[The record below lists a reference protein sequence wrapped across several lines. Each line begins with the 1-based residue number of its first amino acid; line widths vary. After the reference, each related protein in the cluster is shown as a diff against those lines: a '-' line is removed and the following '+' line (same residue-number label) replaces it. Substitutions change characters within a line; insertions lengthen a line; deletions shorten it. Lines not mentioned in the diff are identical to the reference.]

1 MTHIDSLTGH
11 SPCMDRV
18 RTTVP
23 LPFLTADRAF
33 DPADDVALPYD
44 DRDRWRRPYRPGPW
58 RVGAAA
64 VLLLLASFVLFSSV
78 IIAATATPASAATVF
93 AFALVIVVAA
103 LRLLRM
109 GVWVS
114 ARGLRHVA
122 FVSTRTTAWD
132 QVVSVRT
139 VQQPVRWLG
148 LPRTV
153 QGQALTLHRRGR
165 SSEAPSPLLTS
176 HNADF
181 LGRDPLA
188 FDRAADTV
196 EAWAAEYGRA

>member
-1 MTHIDSLTGH
+1 M
-11 SPCMDRV
+11 
-18 RTTVP
+18 P
-23 LPFLTADRAF
+23 LPFLTADRVFEA
-33 DPADDVALPYD
+33 ADDVPLPYD

-58 RVGAAA
+58 RVALAALA
-64 VLLLLASFVLFSSV
+64 LLLASFVLFAAV
-78 IIAATATPASAATVF
+78 IIAATAELTSAGVVF
-93 AFALVIVVAA
+93 ALALLVIAAA

-114 ARGLRHVA
+114 ARGLRHVG
-122 FVSTRTTAWD
+122 FLTTRTASWE

-153 QGQALTLHRRGR
+153 QGQALLLGR
-165 SSEAPSPLLTS
+165 QGREEGGQPPLMTT

-181 LGRDPLA
+181 LGRAVA
-188 FDRAADTV
+188 FDRAADSV
-196 EAWAAEYGRA
+196 EAWAEEYGPR

>member
-1 MTHIDSLTGH
+1 M
-11 SPCMDRV
+11 
-18 RTTVP
+18 P

-33 DPADDVALPYD
+33 DATADDVTLPFD
-44 DRDRWRRPYRPGPW
+44 DHDRWRRPYRPGPW

-64 VLLLLASFVLFSSV
+64 VLLLLASFVLLSAV
-78 IIAATATPASAATVF
+78 IIAFTGGPAAAV
-93 AFALVIVVAA
+93 AVLAVALLVIASA
-103 LRLLRM
+103 LRLLRV

-114 ARGLRHVA
+114 RAGLRRVG
-122 FVSTRTTAWD
+122 FFRTSTVSW
-132 QVVSVRT
+132 QKVEGVRT

-153 QGQALTLHRRGR
+153 QGQALLAATRGGAR
-165 SSEAPSPLLTS
+165 FPVLLTD

-181 LGRDPLA
+181 LSRVEA

-196 EAWAAEYGRA
+196 EAWGDEYRR

>member
-1 MTHIDSLTGH
+1 M
-11 SPCMDRV
+11 
-18 RTTVP
+18 P

-33 DPADDVALPYD
+33 DEAAADDLALPFD
-44 DRDRWRRPYRPGPW
+44 DRDRWRRPYRLGPW

-64 VLLLLASFVLFSSV
+64 LVLLIASYMLAATM
-78 IIAATATPASAATVF
+78 IIALAGTTTAAAACLVG
-93 AFALVIVVAA
+93 ALLVIVCA

-114 ARGLRHVA
+114 ARGLRRVG
-122 FVSTRTTAWD
+122 FLLTRTTPWEN
-132 QVVSVRT
+132 VVAVRM

-153 QGQALTLHRRGR
+153 QGQALVLARKDR
-165 SSEAPSPLLTS
+165 SEDDLPPLLTT

-181 LGRDPLA
+181 LARFEA
-188 FDRAADTV
+188 FDRAADAV
-196 EAWAAEYGRA
+196 EVWADEYRGG

>member
-1 MTHIDSLTGH
+1 
-11 SPCMDRV
+11 
-18 RTTVP
+18 VP

-33 DPADDVALPYD
+33 EAEDVALPFD

-58 RVGAAA
+58 RVGVAAI
-64 VLLLLASFVLFSSV
+64 LLLLASYVLFAAV
-78 IIAATATPASAATVF
+78 IIALTGSVSEAGVVFGIAA
-93 AFALVIVVAA
+93 AVIVSA

-114 ARGLRHVA
+114 PQGLRQVG
-122 FVSTRTTAWD
+122 FLLTRTVPWERIVT
-132 QVVSVRT
+132 VRT

-153 QGQALTLHRRGR
+153 QGQALVLVRRDRGAQD
-165 SSEAPSPLLTS
+165 APALLTT

-181 LGRDPLA
+181 LARAGS
-188 FDRAADTV
+188 FDRAADAV
-196 EAWAAEYGRA
+196 EAWADEYRRG